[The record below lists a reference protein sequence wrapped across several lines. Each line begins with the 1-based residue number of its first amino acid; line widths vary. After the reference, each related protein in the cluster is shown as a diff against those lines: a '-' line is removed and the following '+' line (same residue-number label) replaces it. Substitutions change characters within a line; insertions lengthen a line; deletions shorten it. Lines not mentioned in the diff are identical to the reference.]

1 MPYGVKQ
8 TVAPSADPL
17 TLAETKLHLRVSD
30 TADDT
35 LITALIKAATD
46 YVEKTYS
53 LQLLTATWELKMNE
67 FGPSDSYTL
76 PIYPATAVTGIT
88 YVDLQGATHTV
99 DTNQYVVDTHKKP
112 ARITPAFCVIWPY
125 VRGQTNDVTITF
137 TAGFGA
143 ATAVPETIK
152 AAMKLLVGNWYE
164 NREATISGTIIAT
177 VPLAV
182 DTLMSSYDYKVKN
195 A

>member
-1 MPYGVKQ
+1 MIYGVKQ
-8 TVAPSADPL
+8 TVAPLSDPL
-17 TLAETKLHLRVSD
+17 TLAEVKQHLRVTD
-30 TADDT
+30 TADDA
-35 LITALIKAATD
+35 LITSLISAARD

-67 FGPSDSYTL
+67 FGPSDSYTI
-76 PIYPATAVTGIT
+76 PIYPMTGITSIT
-88 YVDLQGATHTV
+88 YVDLYGVTHTV
-99 DTNQYVVDTHKKP
+99 DTSTYVVDLHSKP
-112 ARITPAFCVIWPY
+112 ARITPAFCQIWPY

-137 TAGFGA
+137 TAGFGLA
-143 ATAVPETIK
+143 ANVPDCVK
-152 AAMKLLVGNWYE
+152 AAMKLLIGNWYE

-182 DTLMSSYDYKVKN
+182 DALMSQYDYKVRN